1 MTSTRRRHEPASD
14 DGWWRGAVAISP
26 VLVGVVPFGLVAG
39 VAGVKNGASVA
50 DAVSFS
56 LLAFAGAAQ
65 IAAFDLLGAG
75 APLGVVIGTA
85 VMINLRFVMYAV
97 SLAPH
102 VAREPVRWRAL
113 GAYLLTDH
121 AYAVAL
127 KRYSEQP
134 APRSRGAYYLGA
146 ATAFWVTWQIATL
159 CGALLGSGV
168 PEGVPLQFAVPL
180 SFLALL
186 VPTLVDRP
194 SSIAAVVGGAVATLA
209 HQAPANLGMLAGA
222 VAGVSAGGLAV
233 LSQRGRQR

>member
-1 MTSTRRRHEPASD
+1 MTRGGHREPAPD
-14 DGWWRGAVAISP
+14 DGWWRGVAAISP

-39 VAGVKNGASVA
+39 LAGVKNGATVA
-50 DAVSFS
+50 DAASFS

-75 APLGVVIGTA
+75 APLAVVIGTA
-85 VMINLRFVMYAV
+85 VVINLRFIMYAV

-102 VAREPVRWRAL
+102 LAGEPLRRRVF

-134 APRSRGAYYLGA
+134 APRSRGAFYLGA
-146 ATAFWVTWQIATL
+146 ATAFWVTWQIATVA
-159 CGALLGSGV
+159 GALLGSSV
-168 PEGVPLQFAVPL
+168 PDRIPLDFAVPL

-194 SSIAAVVGGAVATLA
+194 SLAAAVVAGVVATLFA
-209 HQAPANLGMLAGA
+209 QAPANLGMLAGA
-222 VAGVSAGGLAV
+222 MAGVLAGV
-233 LSQRGRQR
+233 LTVGFTRRRQR